1 MSFFKILHSKPLI
14 YINFESS
21 IKFLTSLILNQNF
34 CSPKSI
40 RMFRVQS
47 STAQNKY
54 ISKKY
59 RYARGT
65 QLINHSIM
73 SKVNKNSRM
82 KQIIMSVYNV
92 SYRLKPSRPCRL
104 IKVIYHKIFS
114 STYLDSKLKKIL

>member
-1 MSFFKILHSKPLI
+1 MKCKKAKKVTFSKD
-14 YINFESS
+14 
-21 IKFLTSLILNQNF
+21 
-34 CSPKSI
+34 
-40 RMFRVQS
+40 
-47 STAQNKY
+47 
-54 ISKKY
+54 Y
-59 RYARGT
+59 RFARGT

-114 STYLDSKLKKIL
+114 SIYLDSKLKKIL